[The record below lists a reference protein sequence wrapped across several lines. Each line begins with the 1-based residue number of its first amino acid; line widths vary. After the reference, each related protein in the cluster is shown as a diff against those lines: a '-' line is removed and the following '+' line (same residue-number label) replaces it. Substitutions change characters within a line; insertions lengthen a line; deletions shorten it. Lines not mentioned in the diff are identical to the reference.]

1 MDVRVVDIRM
11 IDIVRMKVA
20 ENTVIVRDRWERLRL
35 SDIKSWRTAFGLAYT
50 DARGRMVVRVGY
62 DFGKITREWAVLYE
76 PVVRSGVTEYV
87 YRLVSLAYM
96 KSFESVVLGNDAKNR
111 MRVIGVYEESGVETL
126 YDHLEQLVGE
136 SPDYI
141 VTS

>member
-1 MDVRVVDIRM
+1 MDVSVVDIRM
-11 IDIVRMKVA
+11 IEIVRMKVE
-20 ENTVIVRDRWERLRL
+20 ENTQIVRSRWEKLRV
-35 SDIKSWRTAFGLAYT
+35 SNIKDWRSLFGSRYM

-76 PVVRSGVTEYV
+76 PIVRKGKVEYV
-87 YRLVSLAYM
+87 YRLVSLAYL
-96 KSFESVVLGNDAKNR
+96 KSYESVVLSNDASGR

-126 YDHLEQLVGE
+126 YEHLERIVGE

-141 VTS
+141 FSN